1 MVGHHLPA
9 EVMREHLAHA
19 EAEAEGILASA
30 RAAAERH
37 SVELDA
43 VRESGSLDKLPTLLA
58 RHARYTDL
66 TVIGQPNLETGG
78 VDDMALTEAAFM
90 DSGHPALVIPRGWSG
105 TLPPQRAL
113 IAWDGSREA
122 ARAATDAIPLLQ
134 LAEHVLV
141 LVIDE
146 RDLGGRDD
154 RRPGE
159 ELAAHLRRHAV
170 KAEVRSM
177 ASDSAAVTE
186 VLLAQAREQSADLLV
201 MGGYGHSRLREMLI
215 GGTTR
220 SHSRAHDCAG
230 PVCALRFAML
240 ESLTSLF
247 TLTVLEVVLSIDNL
261 VVIAVLVGKLPKD
274 RQANAALC
282 RHDPGPGAAPG
293 PADLHRLDHRPDR
306 ADVLPSS
313 ATASPAR
320 T

>member
-1 MVGHHLPA
+1 MALKDLLVYLDQSPATAAPLQAALILAQRLNAHLTALHLIAEPFLRGMVGHHLPA

-122 ARAATDAIPLLQ
+122 ARAATDAIPMLQ

-220 SHSRAHDCAG
+220 HILERTTVPVLFAH
-230 PVCALRFAML
+230 
-240 ESLTSLF
+240 
-247 TLTVLEVVLSIDNL
+247 
-261 VVIAVLVGKLPKD
+261 
-274 RQANAALC
+274 
-282 RHDPGPGAAPG
+282 
-293 PADLHRLDHRPDR
+293 
-306 ADVLPSS
+306 
-313 ATASPAR
+313 
-320 T
+320 